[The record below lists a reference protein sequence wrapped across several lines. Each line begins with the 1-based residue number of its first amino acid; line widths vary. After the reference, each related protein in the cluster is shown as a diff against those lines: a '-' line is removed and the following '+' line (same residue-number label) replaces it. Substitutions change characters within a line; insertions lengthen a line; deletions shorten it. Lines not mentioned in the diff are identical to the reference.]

1 MRVCVLV
8 FVLCMR
14 FKLIYLGNCLKLQLH
29 CEYNAIISNLLATR
43 AYKQINNN
51 YNNNITNSQHLHT
64 HNTIAPIGAWKR
76 NRPLFW
82 GKMMTN
88 RNDRPTKQ
96 TKIRV
101 HRKVPITMTLSCYF

>member
-1 MRVCVLV
+1 
-8 FVLCMR
+8 MR

-76 NRPLFW
+76 NRPFS
-82 GKMMTN
+82 GGN
-88 RNDRPTKQ
+88 DDRPTKQ
-96 TKIRV
+96 TKMRI
-101 HRKVPITMTLSCYF
+101 HRKVPITMT